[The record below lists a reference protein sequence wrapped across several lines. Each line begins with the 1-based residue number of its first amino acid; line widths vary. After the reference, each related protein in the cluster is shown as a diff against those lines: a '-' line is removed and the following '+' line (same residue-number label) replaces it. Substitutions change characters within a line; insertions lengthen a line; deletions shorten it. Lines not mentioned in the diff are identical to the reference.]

1 MDNVPVNSPDVLRDI
16 DSDELHLII
25 CIKKYYGVVK
35 QLKEMGI
42 FSLSF
47 LFDIQY
53 IIKK

>member
-42 FSLSF
+42 SKYHIYDPSNE
-47 LFDIQY
+47 
-53 IIKK
+53 